1 MTPKGRDERRK
12 RAFASHWD
20 DPDAS
25 PGKWPDPVAE
35 HVGTGASVQREE
47 QGLIRITTREVLP
60 IVHRVK
66 PPINNGTYVLSIFAG
81 NKKSRL
87 GEAAKPKDDE
97 VEQSADRSGAGVR
110 QHVLFIWANLNGLP
124 GGY

>member
-1 MTPKGRDERRK
+1 M
-12 RAFASHWD
+12 
-20 DPDAS
+20 
-25 PGKWPDPVAE
+25 AE